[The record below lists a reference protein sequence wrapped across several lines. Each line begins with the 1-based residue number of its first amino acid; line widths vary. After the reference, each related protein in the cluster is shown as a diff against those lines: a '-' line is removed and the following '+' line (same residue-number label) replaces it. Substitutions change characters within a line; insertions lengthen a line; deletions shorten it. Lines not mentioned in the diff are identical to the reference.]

1 MRKAMQKTDDR
12 FCYEVVGEGKFEAID
27 HSLMLSHSP
36 AASWR
41 ELLC

>member
-12 FCYEVVGEGKFEAID
+12 FSYEVVGEGKFEAID
-27 HSLMLSHSP
+27 HSLLSHSP
-36 AASWR
+36 AAAWP